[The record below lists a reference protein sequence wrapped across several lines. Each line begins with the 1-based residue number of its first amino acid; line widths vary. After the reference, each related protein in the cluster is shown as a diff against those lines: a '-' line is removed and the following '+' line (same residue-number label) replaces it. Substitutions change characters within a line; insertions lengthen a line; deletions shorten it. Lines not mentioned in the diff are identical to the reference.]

1 MPQLSIVIPAFN
13 NSRYLPDCVH
23 SVTHQHFRDVEVII
37 VDDCSTDDTYEVT
50 SQLEHED
57 SRVRLIQHDKNSGTL
72 ASRKTGVLASQGQF
86 VMLMDQDDELADG
99 ALQKL
104 IDFGNANPA
113 DIYHFGVQV
122 VAANKS
128 AQDAAAGMTSFLT
141 PCARTLHDADIFEST
156 VQHR

>member
-1 MPQLSIVIPAFN
+1 
-13 NSRYLPDCVH
+13 
-23 SVTHQHFRDVEVII
+23 
-37 VDDCSTDDTYEVT
+37 
-50 SQLEHED
+50 
-57 SRVRLIQHDKNSGTL
+57 
-72 ASRKTGVLASQGQF
+72 
-86 VMLMDQDDELADG
+86 MLMDQDDELADG

-141 PCARTLHDADIFEST
+141 PAHALCMTLTF
-156 VQHR
+156 